1 MQLKEDYKNVVCV
14 YKITCKP
21 NGKILIGSTTNLYSR
36 INHYRNDVNKDNPL
50 KHYNKDFYDDLIK
63 YGIMFFTVE
72 IVEQFDD
79 ISAIELKNKE
89 TYYMNLFNSLD
100 NNIGYNIRQDIN
112 GKYICANSTKE
123 IKRLQTSEQWQ
134 NGIRDSHSVKM
145 QNYWKDNDTRRL
157 QQSSIMSKNKTKY
170 KYTIT
175 NKSTKEIIKQDVGY
189 TDLYIPNYN
198 PYQII
203 QRFCY
208 VNKKANNKNKEKSPF
223 ALKTIVDTISI
234 GQYIIS
240 RTKI

>member
-1 MQLKEDYKNVVCV
+1 MQLKKDYKNVVCV
-14 YKITCKP
+14 YKIICKP

-36 INHYRNDVNKDNPL
+36 INHYRNDINKDNPL
-50 KHYNKDFYDDLIK
+50 KHYNKSFYDDLIK
-63 YGIMFFTVE
+63 YGIACFIVE

-100 NNIGYNIRQDIN
+100 SNIGYNIRQDID
-112 GKYICANSTKE
+112 GKYVCANSTKE
-123 IKRLQTSEQWQ
+123 IKRLQTFEQWH
-134 NGIRDSHSVKM
+134 NGIRNNHSIKM
-145 QNYWKDNDTRRL
+145 QNYWKDNNTRKL

-170 KYTIT
+170 KYTII
-175 NKSTKEIIKQDVGY
+175 NKSTNKIIKQDVGY
-189 TDLYIPNYN
+189 TDLFIPNYN
-198 PYQII
+198 PCQIQ

-240 RTKI
+240 RTRI

>member
-21 NGKILIGSTTNLYSR
+21 NGKILIGSTTNLYNR
-36 INHYRNDVNKDNPL
+36 IKHYRNDVNKDNPL
-50 KHYNKDFYDDLIK
+50 KHYNKSFYNDLIK

-89 TYYMNLFNSLD
+89 TYYMNHFNSLD
-100 NNIGYNIRQDIN
+100 SNIGYNIRQDIN
-112 GKYICANSTKE
+112 GKYVCANSTKE

-134 NGIRDSHSVKM
+134 NGIRDGHSVKM

-198 PYQII
+198 PYQIL

-223 ALKTIVDTISI
+223 ALKTIVNTITI